1 MQESEPFTLDVEGSP
16 DLTPDIKKRNRM
28 IGYVTAFLTVFTL
41 GTTEIFASW
50 YSTQMGGTPFE
61 AGLAF
66 GVFGLVYMFSPA
78 IGGRLSDRKGRKKTL
93 LLSTGGYIV
102 VILLYLLP
110 FASAWQLIV
119 IRAIEGFV
127 FGFVAPTIEGMV
139 SELETESEVATLG
152 NFSTS
157 WSASMILP
165 PMVIAYLSG
174 IYGDLSGIFV
184 VLGVEVLALIIIATF
199 LRGYRRKTSHG
210 SDPIPKHDLPTFDN
224 IGLTPESQ
232 TEKTASKSSPI
243 FIASYLSIML
253 WGVVSTVVL
262 GLFPSYIIILG
273 DLGYPFSAGDFGNLL
288 LIWNFVRTVTFIV
301 IARLAGEH
309 MKQAIIAGA
318 FLSVISGLMLFLFID
333 IWIFVIAM
341 VIAGVAVGLNYL
353 GALYL
358 VVSATDIEK
367 GANAGLVES
376 MGGVGLFIGPIVG
389 GWFMEIGLT
398 LPYLMFASLGI
409 VVLLLIMVLLRK
421 DTKSS

>member
-1 MQESEPFTLDVEGSP
+1 MGFDQMQEPEQFCLDVDGEP

-50 YSTQMGGTPFE
+50 YSTQMGGTPLE

-66 GVFGLVYMFSPA
+66 GIFGLVYMFSPA
-78 IGGRLSDRKGRKKTL
+78 IGGRLSDSKGRKKTL
-93 LLSTGGYIV
+93 LLSTGGYII
-102 VILLYLLP
+102 VIVLYLLP
-110 FASAWQLIV
+110 FVNAWQLIV

-174 IYGDLSGIFV
+174 AYGDTSGIFV
-184 VLGVEVLALIIIATF
+184 VLGVEILALMIVAGF
-199 LRGYRRKTSHG
+199 LQGYRRKTGHETDTKITS
-210 SDPIPKHDLPTFDN
+210 DLPTLEN
-224 IGLTPESQ
+224 IGLRPGKSV
-232 TEKTASKSSPI
+232 SKSSPL
-243 FIASYLSIML
+243 FIASYLSVML
-253 WGVVSTVVL
+253 WGVVSTIVL
-262 GLFPSYIIILG
+262 ALFPSYILILN
-273 DLGYPFSAGDFGNLL
+273 DLGYPFVAEDFGNLL
-288 LIWNFVRTVTFIV
+288 LIWNFVRTLTFIV

-309 MKQAIIAGA
+309 MKRAIVLGA
-318 FLSVISGLMLFLFID
+318 VLTAISGLMLFFFID
-333 IWIFVIAM
+333 IWVFAIAM
-341 VIAGVAVGLNYL
+341 ILSGIAVGLNYL

-376 MGGVGLFIGPIVG
+376 MGGVGLFLGPIVG
-389 GWFMEIGLT
+389 GWLMEFGLT
-398 LPYLMFASLGI
+398 LPYLMYALLGAVILVLI
-409 VVLLLIMVLLRK
+409 VFLLRRDK
-421 DTKSS
+421 N

>member
-1 MQESEPFTLDVEGSP
+1 MKGFAEMQEPEQFCLDVDGEP

-50 YSTQMGGTPFE
+50 YSTQMGGTPLE

-66 GVFGLVYMFSPA
+66 GIFGLVYMFSPV
-78 IGGRLSDRKGRKKTL
+78 IGGRLSDSKGRKKTL
-93 LLSTGGYIV
+93 LLSTGGYII
-102 VILLYLLP
+102 VIVLFLLP
-110 FASAWQLIV
+110 YVSPWQLIA

-174 IYGDLSGIFV
+174 AYGDTSGIFV
-184 VLGVEVLALIIIATF
+184 VLGVEILALMIVAGF
-199 LRGYRRKTSHG
+199 LQGYKRKPITSSSNVGILPSPTSAQVEKVSKTS
-210 SDPIPKHDLPTFDN
+210 PL
-224 IGLTPESQ
+224 
-232 TEKTASKSSPI
+232 
-243 FIASYLSIML
+243 FIASYLSVML
-253 WGVVSTVVL
+253 WGVVSTIVL
-262 GLFPSYIIILG
+262 GLFPSYILLLG
-273 DLGYPFSAGDFGNLL
+273 DLGYPFVPEDFGNLL
-288 LIWNFVRTVTFIV
+288 LVWNLARTLTFIV
-301 IARLAGEH
+301 IARLAGER

-318 FLSVISGLMLFLFID
+318 ILSALSGFMLFIFID
-333 IWIFVIAM
+333 IWIFTIAM
-341 VIAGVAVGLNYL
+341 ILSGIAVGFNYL

-367 GANAGLVES
+367 GTHAGLVES
-376 MGGVGLFIGPIVG
+376 MGGVGLFLGPIAG
-389 GWFMEIGLT
+389 GWVMGIGLT
-398 LPYLMFASLGI
+398 LPYLMWSLLGVVILVLI
-409 VVLLLIMVLLRK
+409 VFLLRRDGK
-421 DTKSS
+421 QN

>member
-1 MQESEPFTLDVEGSP
+1 MQESEPFCLDVDGEP

-28 IGYVTAFLTVFTL
+28 IGYVAAFLTVFTL

-50 YSTQMGGTPFE
+50 YSTQMGGTPLE

-93 LLSTGGYIV
+93 LLSTGGYII
-102 VILLYLLP
+102 VIILFLLP
-110 FASAWQLIV
+110 YVSPWQLIG
-119 IRAIEGFV
+119 IRALEGFV

-174 IYGDLSGIFV
+174 AYGDTSGIFV
-184 VLGVEVLALIIIATF
+184 VLGVEILALMIVAGF
-199 LRGYRRKTSHG
+199 LQGYKRKPVTSSSNVGILPSPTPAQVEKVSKTS
-210 SDPIPKHDLPTFDN
+210 PL
-224 IGLTPESQ
+224 
-232 TEKTASKSSPI
+232 
-243 FIASYLSIML
+243 FIASYLSVML
-253 WGVVSTVVL
+253 WGVVSTIVL
-262 GLFPSYIIILG
+262 GLFPSYILLLS
-273 DLGYPFSAGDFGNLL
+273 DLGYPFAAEDFGNLL
-288 LIWNFVRTVTFIV
+288 LVWNLARTLTFIV
-301 IARLAGEH
+301 IARLSGER

-318 FLSVISGLMLFLFID
+318 ILSALSGFMLFLFID
-333 IWIFVIAM
+333 IGVFTIAM
-341 VIAGVAVGLNYL
+341 ILSGIAVGFNYL

-367 GANAGLVES
+367 GGHAGLVES
-376 MGGVGLFIGPIVG
+376 MGGVGLFLGPIAG
-389 GWFMEIGLT
+389 GWLMQIGLT
-398 LPYLMFASLGI
+398 LPYLMWSLLGVVILVLI
-409 VVLLLIMVLLRK
+409 VFFLRRDGK
-421 DTKSS
+421 QN

>member
-1 MQESEPFTLDVEGSP
+1 MKGFAEMQEPEQFCLDVDGEP

-50 YSTQMGGTPFE
+50 YSTQMGGTPLE

-66 GVFGLVYMFSPA
+66 GIFGLVYMFSPA
-78 IGGRLSDRKGRKKTL
+78 IGGRLSDSKGRKKTL
-93 LLSTGGYIV
+93 LLSTGGYII
-102 VILLYLLP
+102 VIVLFLLP
-110 FASAWQLIV
+110 YVSPWQLIA

-174 IYGDLSGIFV
+174 AYGDTSGIFV
-184 VLGVEVLALIIIATF
+184 VLGVEILALMIVAGF
-199 LRGYRRKTSHG
+199 LQGYKRKPITSSSNVGILPSPTSAQVEKVSKTS
-210 SDPIPKHDLPTFDN
+210 PL
-224 IGLTPESQ
+224 
-232 TEKTASKSSPI
+232 
-243 FIASYLSIML
+243 FIASYLSVML
-253 WGVVSTVVL
+253 WGVVSTIVL
-262 GLFPSYIIILG
+262 GLFPSYILLLG
-273 DLGYPFSAGDFGNLL
+273 DLGYPFASEDFGNLL
-288 LIWNFVRTVTFIV
+288 LVWNLARTLTFIV
-301 IARLAGEH
+301 IARLAGER

-318 FLSVISGLMLFLFID
+318 ILSALSGFMLFIFID
-333 IWIFVIAM
+333 IWIFTIAM
-341 VIAGVAVGLNYL
+341 ILSGIAVGFNYL

-367 GANAGLVES
+367 GTHAGLVES
-376 MGGVGLFIGPIVG
+376 MGGVGLFLGPIAG
-389 GWFMEIGLT
+389 GWVMGIGLT
-398 LPYLMFASLGI
+398 LPYLMWSLLGV
-409 VVLLLIMVLLRK
+409 VVLVLIVFLLRRDGK
-421 DTKSS
+421 QN